1 MTQEH
6 PEACPVCGHPYE
18 KHEQAQHHSI
28 TLDAPAYSRKCV
40 QRYGTKLN
48 VYYHEKIPIELEGAP

>member
-1 MTQEH
+1 MTGEV
-6 PEACPVCGHPYE
+6 PDVCPVCDHPF
-18 KHEQAQHHSI
+18 HHREQFGAQA

-48 VYYHEKIPIELEGAP
+48 VYYHEKIPIDLVEPP